1 MWPKIRK
8 QVAVE
13 MEQIRQLLE
22 THRPLLEK
30 CASVKPDAIERSAL
44 AAMLHSFY
52 NGVENI
58 FHRVAIEIDG
68 QSFKGELWHR
78 QLLEGMAKPGVDRPA
93 VVSETL
99 RDKLRAYLEFRHVF
113 RHAYTFELRWEK
125 MAELVL
131 GCEETFAQLE
141 SEIVR
146 FFENQL
152 PEK

>member
-1 MWPKIRK
+1 MWPKLRK

-22 THRPLLEK
+22 THRPLLQK

-52 NGVENI
+52 NGIENI
-58 FHRVAIEIDG
+58 FHRVAVEIDG
-68 QSFKGELWHR
+68 ESLKGELWHR
-78 QLLEGMAKPGVDRPA
+78 QLLERMAQSGVNRPA
-93 VVSETL
+93 VVSESLKDT
-99 RDKLRAYLEFRHVF
+99 LRAYLEFRHVF

-131 GCEETFAQLE
+131 GCEETFGQLE
-141 SEIVR
+141 SEINR
-146 FFENQL
+146 FFTDQP
-152 PEK
+152 PER